1 MKNHILLQPIKK
13 DIPMADQKKTFHWRG
28 WTTFLL
34 TISFIVDTV
43 SGIILYIAPPGRIA
57 HWTLW
62 TVWGLDKEQ
71 WEAIHTIFGYVL
83 LIIAG
88 IHVYYNWKMFMNF
101 LWSKLRKALHL
112 KWELTSAAV
121 LSLVILLGTI
131 WDIPPFSTTMNLGE
145 RFKES
150 WEESKAEVPIAHAEL
165 LSLQDFAEKIKVPL
179 DQAIDALKSKGYTV
193 KDAQQTLGE
202 IAKEH
207 NTSPDQLYEAMK
219 SEGVKPTVPETIEG
233 SGLGR
238 KTLEAIC
245 AEKGLSLDEALARL
259 EGNGIE
265 AKASDTLKDIANK
278 HGKMPMDIFNI
289 IEGGK

>member
-1 MKNHILLQPIKK
+1 
-13 DIPMADQKKTFHWRG
+13 MADQKKTFHWRG

-34 TISFIVDTV
+34 TISFIVDTL

-57 HWTLW
+57 HWTHW

-101 LWSKLRKALHL
+101 IWSKIQKALHL
-112 KWELTSAAV
+112 KWELVAAIAV
-121 LSLVILLGTI
+121 SLMIFLGTI
-131 WDIPPFSTTMNLGE
+131 WALPPFSTTMDLGE

-150 WEESKAEVPIAHAEL
+150 WEESEAEVPIAHAEL
-165 LSLQDFAEKIKVPL
+165 MSLQDFAETIKVPL
-179 DQAIDALKSKGYTV
+179 DQAIDALSSKGYTV
-193 KDAQQTLGE
+193 QDAQQTLGQ
-202 IAKEH
+202 IAEEH
-207 NTSPDQLYEAMK
+207 HTSPDKLYEAMK
-219 SEGVKPTVPETIEG
+219 SGGVKPTVPETIEG

-238 KTLEAIC
+238 KTLERVC
-245 AEKGLSLDEALARL
+245 SEKGLSLDEALARL
-259 EGNGIE
+259 EGNGID

-289 IEGGK
+289 IEDGK

>member
-1 MKNHILLQPIKK
+1 
-13 DIPMADQKKTFHWRG
+13 MAEKKTFQWRG

-57 HWTLW
+57 HWTHW

-71 WEAIHTIFGYVL
+71 WAAIHTIFGYVL

-88 IHVYYNWKMFMNF
+88 IHIYYNWKMFTYF
-101 LWSKLRKALHL
+101 IWSKIRKALNL
-112 KWELTSAAV
+112 KWELFAAAV
-121 LSLVILLGTI
+121 LSLVIFLGTI
-131 WDIPPFSTTMNLGE
+131 WDIPPFSTTMDLGE

-165 LSLQDFAEKIKVPL
+165 MSIQEFAEKTKVPL
-179 DQAIDALKSKGYTV
+179 DQAIDALRSKGYMV
-193 KDAQQTLGE
+193 QDAQQTLGE

-207 NTSPDQLYEAMK
+207 NTSPDKLYEAMK
-219 SEGVKPTVPETIEG
+219 SEGVKPAIPETIEG

-238 KTLEAIC
+238 KTLEKIC
-245 AEKGLSLDEALARL
+245 SEKGLSLDEALSRL
-259 EGNGIE
+259 KNKGIDAKGSDSLKEIADKYEKTPLHLFTIINGE
-265 AKASDTLKDIANK
+265 
-278 HGKMPMDIFNI
+278 
-289 IEGGK
+289 E

>member
-1 MKNHILLQPIKK
+1 
-13 DIPMADQKKTFHWRG
+13 MAEKKTFQWRG

-57 HWTLW
+57 HWTHW

-71 WEAIHTIFGYVL
+71 WAAIHTIFGYVL

-88 IHVYYNWKMFMNF
+88 IHIYYNWKMFTYF
-101 LWSKLRKALHL
+101 IWSKIRKALNL
-112 KWELTSAAV
+112 KWELFAAAV
-121 LSLVILLGTI
+121 LSLVIFLGTI
-131 WDIPPFSTTMNLGE
+131 WDIPPFSTTMDLGE

-165 LSLQDFAEKIKVPL
+165 MSIQEFAEKTKVPL
-179 DQAIDALKSKGYTV
+179 DQAIDALRSKGYTV
-193 KDAQQTLGE
+193 QDAQQTLGE

-207 NTSPDQLYEAMK
+207 NTSPDKLYEAMK
-219 SEGVKPTVPETIEG
+219 SEGVKPAIPETIEG

-238 KTLEAIC
+238 KTLEKIC
-245 AEKGLSLDEALARL
+245 SEKGLSLDEALSRL
-259 EGNGIE
+259 KNKGID
-265 AKASDTLKDIANK
+265 AKGSDSLKEIANK
-278 HGKMPMDIFNI
+278 YEKTPLDLFTI
-289 IEGGK
+289 IKGEE